1 MSHDFRDSAH
11 GLTTER
17 QFHIN
22 RMLMDYSPKLSL
34 RRIAESDPAFK
45 FGATLNPPKIYGV
58 WEDGVASSETNWVFT
73 LAEMSIDERVLAR
86 IMENDM
92 KRTGVDARKAKMIA
106 FGRAEEASRLKR
118 QADRMEE
125 RREEMI
131 GLGKLAGKKNTIRHT
146 FADGEK
152 VIIGDRIEPVTKGR
166 SIIL

>member
-17 QFHIN
+17 HFHIN

-34 RRIAESDPAFK
+34 RRIAENDPAFAA
-45 FGATLNPPKIYGV
+45 GAKLNPPKIYGV
-58 WEDGVASSETNWVFT
+58 WEDNVSAGQPNWVFT
-73 LAEMSIDERVLAR
+73 LADMSIDTRVLAR

-92 KRTGVDARKAKMIA
+92 KRVGVDERKAKLIA
-106 FGRAEEASRLKR
+106 LGRAEEAGRLKL

-146 FADGEK
+146 FADGQK